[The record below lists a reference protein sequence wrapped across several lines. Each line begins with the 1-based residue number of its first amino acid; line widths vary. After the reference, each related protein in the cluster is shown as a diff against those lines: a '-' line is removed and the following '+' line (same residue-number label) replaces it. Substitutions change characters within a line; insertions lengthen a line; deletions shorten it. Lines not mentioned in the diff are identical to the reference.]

1 VRYGQPRDFCQAPNK
16 MPSLTADDQQAIA
29 ELIASRTPGFSLPG
43 AFYSDNVV
51 YRAEIA
57 RIWQRDWLFVG
68 HGCEIPNPG
77 DYLTFAVEA
86 DSLIVI
92 RGDDGRVNALWNVC
106 RHRGTQ
112 ICDQPQGRVGRLV
125 CPYHQWTYGRD
136 GSLVTCRGMQDD
148 VDKADLGLR
157 HAPLREVEGF
167 IYLSLCDDPPEF
179 AGAAETIG
187 AAARPQGFGRA
198 KVAKIVDYHVAS
210 NWKLVWENNREC
222 YHCNVNHPQ
231 YIKANFDHYNAD
243 DTSEKIRSRIDA
255 AVARSEQKWAETGL
269 AVSHR
274 RAGMTEFPG
283 IGPDG
288 WYAANRTPLVEGY
301 VSETMDGRQ
310 VAPLMGHYT
319 DADVGTLRI
328 RTLPNMWHHA
338 SCDHAV
344 TTRLLPAGRER
355 TLVRVT
361 WLVDAKAEE
370 GRDYRLED
378 IMPFWQLTSE
388 QDWQLC
394 QQAQRG
400 VTSSHYLPG
409 PFSKY
414 KEYNVDAFV
423 RWCLYRL
430 GAEQGTRS
438 RE

>member
-1 VRYGQPRDFCQAPNK
+1 
-16 MPSLTADDQQAIA
+16 MIA
-29 ELIASRTPGFSLPG
+29 GLVASRAQGHSLPG
-43 AFYSDNVV
+43 TFYRSDVV
-51 YRAEIA
+51 YRAEIE

-68 HGCEIPNPG
+68 HSCEIPQPG
-77 DYLTFAVEA
+77 DYLTFAVES

-92 RGDDGRVNALWNVC
+92 RDDDGKINALWNVC

-112 ICDQPQGRVGRLV
+112 ICSEPQGRVGRLV

-136 GSLVTCRGMQDD
+136 GSLVSCRGMQED
-148 VDKADLGLR
+148 VDGSTLGLLR
-157 HAPLREVEGF
+157 APVRDAEGF
-167 IYLSLCDDPPEF
+167 IYISLCEDPPDF
-179 AGAAETIG
+179 TGAAESIG
-187 AAARPQGFGRA
+187 PLAKPQGLRRA
-198 KVAKIVDYHVAS
+198 KVAKIADYEVAA

-243 DTSEKIRSRIDA
+243 DTSERVQSRIDQ
-255 AVARSEQKWAETGL
+255 AVARSQKKWDAAGL

-274 RAGMTEFPG
+274 RSGMTEFPCV
-283 IGPDG
+283 GPEG

-301 VSETMDGRQ
+301 VSETMDGKQ
-310 VAPLMGHYT
+310 VAPLMGDYT

-344 TTRLLPAGRER
+344 TTRLLPGGLQR

-361 WLVDAKAEE
+361 WLVDENAVE
-370 GRDYRLED
+370 GRDYRLEE

-388 QDWQLC
+388 QDWKLC
-394 QQAQRG
+394 EQAQRG
-400 VTSSHYLPG
+400 VNSSHYIPG
-409 PFSKY
+409 PFSAY

-423 RWCLYRL
+423 RWCLHRL
-430 GAEQGTRS
+430 SEGQVAGCAE
-438 RE
+438 